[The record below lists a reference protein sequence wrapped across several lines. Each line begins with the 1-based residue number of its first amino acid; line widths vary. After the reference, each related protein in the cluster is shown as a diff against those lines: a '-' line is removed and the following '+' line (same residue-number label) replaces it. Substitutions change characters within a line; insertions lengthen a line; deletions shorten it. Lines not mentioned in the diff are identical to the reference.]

1 MSGMEK
7 SLRIFSRPE
16 FGKIRT
22 LETDGAP
29 WFVGRD
35 VAAALGYS
43 NTNKALVDHVEPED
57 KRQGDGVTIRD
68 PIGREQHPVIIN
80 ESGLYSLI
88 FSSKLPV
95 AKQFK
100 RWVTSEVLPAI
111 RRTGIYSARSHPVC
125 ASEMDWRYDG
135 IVKSVEEI
143 SERIAR
149 LERTNATVWQSL
161 ALSDECQVETKT
173 LHKTAQLSWDTLK
186 RLDCALGGFGEIQIS
201 NRRLARL
208 ARIRAVHTLI
218 AGRKELIDAGY
229 IAFSPGVKGS
239 PSIYQITHTD

>member
-1 MSGMEK
+1 MGNT
-7 SLRIFSRPE
+7 LRVFNAPE
-16 FGKIRT
+16 FGEIRT
-22 LETDGAP
+22 LEADGAP

-35 VAAALGYS
+35 VALALGYS
-43 NTNKALVDHVEPED
+43 NTRDALAKHVDPED
-57 KRQGDGVTIRD
+57 KGGAQIATPSG
-68 PIGREQHPVIIN
+68 EQTMTIIN

-111 RRTGIYSARSHPVC
+111 RRTGTYSAQPHPVC
-125 ASEMDWRYDG
+125 ASGMSWRYEG
-135 IVKSVEEI
+135 IVRSVEEI

-161 ALSDECQVETKT
+161 ALSDECQVESRT
-173 LHKTAQLSWDTLK
+173 LHKTAQLIWDTLK

-208 ARIRAVHTLI
+208 ARIRAIHTLI

-229 IAFSPGVKGS
+229 IAFSPGVKGN